1 MDVGNLRNA
10 INNFACDAKSRK
22 ADGEPVTAGE
32 LNAAIDEA
40 AKLFRKLVEQL
51 EKNKLSFSL
60 YRISLQM
67 ETIREMCLSSW
78 SPSAVSLFLSSSSSC
93 LSRRA
98 ILSCGV
104 MWVTPL
110 LSLNLEDRI

>member
-10 INNFACDAKSRK
+10 INNFACEAKARK

-51 EKNKLSFSL
+51 EKN
-60 YRISLQM
+60 
-67 ETIREMCLSSW
+67 
-78 SPSAVSLFLSSSSSC
+78 
-93 LSRRA
+93 
-98 ILSCGV
+98 
-104 MWVTPL
+104 
-110 LSLNLEDRI
+110 